1 MLITQHRSRRARA
14 IQRQRLDSAQAVD
27 DLNFADDEEPPAVLV
42 THESLAVHFVSNALQ
57 REKWSVLE
65 AAGAIAA
72 LAMADAERLDMLFG
86 GYQSPIE
93 ADESLPVLVAAGHP
107 GAPRARDKRGRAAFA
122 RKLGGVEDLV

>member
-42 THESLAVHFVSNALQ
+42 THESLGVHFVSNALQ
-57 REKWSVLE
+57 RETWSVLE

-72 LAMADAERLDMLFG
+72 LAMADAERLDMLSG
-86 GYQSPIE
+86 AYQSPVE
-93 ADESLPVLVAAGHP
+93 DDESLPVLVAAGHS
-107 GAPRARDKRGRAAFA
+107 GTPRSRGNRSRAAFA